1 MLILKIGAV
10 AGDVGAPLTPG
21 DPVGPTVIG
30 VAVPVGPA
38 VIFGQI
44 DTAPD
49 FDPGSG
55 GGFGV
60 PRGNQIIKGQF
71 GLENGGEED
80 GLTVLFH
87 SDGTVTQ
94 LVGMN
99 QIDHL
104 TGSKGIVGGQL
115 DMIANNFHHGR
126 GQIILFHI

>member
-10 AGDVGAPLTPG
+10 AGDVGAPLAPG
-21 DPVGPTVIG
+21 DPVGPTVVGI
-30 VAVPVGPA
+30 AVPIGPA
-38 VIFGQI
+38 VIFGQV
-44 DTAPD
+44 DAAPD
-49 FDPGSG
+49 LGPGTCRR
-55 GGFGV
+55 FGV
-60 PRGNQIIKGQF
+60 PGGNQIVKGQF

-87 SDGTVTQ
+87 TDGTVTQ

-104 TGSKGIVGGQL
+104 AGSKGIVGGQL